1 MVKYTTQ
8 VNMLTHTVPCVY
20 TAHLHTHFRDAASPH
35 RTTKSIARGEGARL
49 AYTKPQHHVK
59 PAVGAHT
66 CDPSAQEAEVGGSGV
81 QGYP

>member
-1 MVKYTTQ
+1 MQ
-8 VNMLTHTVPCVY
+8 LPLTGLP
-20 TAHLHTHFRDAASPH
+20 LG
-35 RTTKSIARGEGARL
+35 IARGEGACL

-66 CDPSAQEAEVGGSGV
+66 CDPSIQEAEVGGSGV